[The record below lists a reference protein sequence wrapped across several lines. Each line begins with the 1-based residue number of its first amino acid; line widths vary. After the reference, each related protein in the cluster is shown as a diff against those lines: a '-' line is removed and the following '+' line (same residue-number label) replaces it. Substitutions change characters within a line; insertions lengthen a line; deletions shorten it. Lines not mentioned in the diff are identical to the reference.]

1 MTKTFILTS
10 IKGKDSHSKQKRSD
24 AQNYESA
31 FAPKQN
37 FSTIDSF
44 TASRGIPYCFLMHQ
58 SRIVITGVGLTSPN
72 GNSLQEYR
80 KNLLDG
86 VARIQ
91 MIDMRYMGPKGATGQ
106 VPAGVCDFDPKK
118 YQTRKELR
126 VGTRAGSIA
135 IYAAREA
142 LASSGL
148 DFENYDKS
156 RIGVYVGTTEHG
168 NVETENEVYNISKFD
183 YDTKFWTHH
192 HNPRTVANNPA
203 GEITI
208 NTGITGPHYT
218 IGAACAAGNAGLI
231 QALQM
236 LRLGEV
242 DFALA
247 GGVSESIQSFGIFAG
262 FKSQGALG
270 THETDPNKVSRPFDK
285 TRNGIVVS
293 EGGCI
298 YTLERLE
305 DAQARGAKIMAEII
319 GYRINSDAS
328 DYVLPNP
335 ERQAECMHQALAV
348 AGIEAGEVDIV
359 NTHATSTP
367 MGDIQEMKAIAEV
380 FGDCPTTYVNNTK
393 SYIGHCMGA
402 AGALELAGNLPSFQ
416 DNIIHP
422 TINVEDLD
430 PECALANLVINEP
443 RKVDAVKLILNNS
456 FGMLGI
462 NSALI
467 LKKFED

>member
-1 MTKTFILTS
+1 M
-10 IKGKDSHSKQKRSD
+10 Q
-24 AQNYESA
+24 
-31 FAPKQN
+31 
-37 FSTIDSF
+37 
-44 TASRGIPYCFLMHQ
+44 Q
-58 SRIVITGVGLTSPN
+58 SRIVITGVGLTAPN
-72 GNSLQEYR
+72 GNTLEEYR
-80 KNLLDG
+80 KNLLNG
-86 VARIQ
+86 VAGVQ
-91 MIDMRYMGPKGATGQ
+91 LIDMRYMGQ

-135 IYAAREA
+135 IYCAHEA
-142 LASSGL
+142 VNDSGV
-148 DFENYDKS
+148 DFEGLDKS

-208 NTGITGPHYT
+208 NMGITGPHYA

-231 QALQM
+231 QAVQM

-270 THETDPNKVSRPFDK
+270 THEDINKASRPFDK
-285 TRNGIVVS
+285 TRDGIVVS
-293 EGGCI
+293 EGGAI

-305 DAQARGAKIMAEII
+305 DAQARGATIIAEIV

-335 ERQAECMHQALAV
+335 ERQAECMRAALESAGMQAS
-348 AGIEAGEVDIV
+348 EVDIV

-367 MGDIQEMKAIAEV
+367 MGDIQECRAIAEV
-380 FGDCPTTYVNNTK
+380 FADCPDTYVNNTK
-393 SYIGHCMGA
+393 SFIGHAMGA
-402 AGALELAGNLPSFQ
+402 AGALELAGNLPSFE

-422 TINVEDLD
+422 TINVDELD
-430 PECALANLVINEP
+430 PECALPNLVINEP
-443 RKVDAVKLILNNS
+443 RKVDAVKVILNNS

-467 LKKFED
+467 LRKFEA

>member
-1 MTKTFILTS
+1 M
-10 IKGKDSHSKQKRSD
+10 Q
-24 AQNYESA
+24 
-31 FAPKQN
+31 
-37 FSTIDSF
+37 
-44 TASRGIPYCFLMHQ
+44 Q

-72 GNSLQEYR
+72 GNNLEEYR

-91 MIDMRYMGPKGATGQ
+91 MIDMRYMGQ

-135 IYAAREA
+135 IYAAHEA
-142 LASSGL
+142 IEDSGI
-148 DFENYDKS
+148 DFENFDKS

-208 NTGITGPHYT
+208 NMGITGPHYT

-270 THETDPNKVSRPFDK
+270 THESDPNKVSRPFDK
-285 TRNGIVVS
+285 SRNGIVVS

-305 DAQARGAKIMAEII
+305 DAQKRGANIIAEIV

-335 ERQAECMHQALAV
+335 ERQAECMRQALAV
-348 AGIEAGEVDIV
+348 AGMEPSEVDIV

-380 FGDCPTTYVNNTK
+380 FGDSPTTYVNNTK

-422 TINVEDLD
+422 TINVEELD
-430 PECALANLVINEP
+430 PECELPNLVINEP
-443 RKVDAVKLILNNS
+443 RKVDAVKVILNNS

-467 LKKFED
+467 LRKFED

>member
-1 MTKTFILTS
+1 MQHESVFVVRSNFYTV
-10 IKGKDSHSKQKRSD
+10 DSYTR
-24 AQNYESA
+24 NYG
-31 FAPKQN
+31 N
-37 FSTIDSF
+37 TIGLF
-44 TASRGIPYCFLMHQ
+44 MHK

-72 GNSLQEYR
+72 GNTLEEYR

-86 VARIQ
+86 VAGVQI
-91 MIDMRYMGPKGATGQ
+91 IDMRYMGK
-106 VPAGVCDFDPKK
+106 VPAGVCTFNPKQ

-135 IYAAREA
+135 VYSAHEA
-142 LASSGL
+142 IKSSGL
-148 DFENYDKS
+148 DFENFDKS

-183 YDTKFWTHH
+183 YDTRYWTHH

-208 NTGITGPHYT
+208 NMGITGPHYT

-242 DFALA
+242 DVALA

-270 THETDPNKVSRPFDK
+270 THESDPNKTSRPFDK

-293 EGGCI
+293 EGGAI
-298 YTLERLE
+298 YVLERLE
-305 DAQARGAKIMAEII
+305 DAQARGANIIAEIV
-319 GYRINSDAS
+319 GYRINSDAG
-328 DYVLPNP
+328 DYVLPDP
-335 ERQAECMHQALAV
+335 VRQAECMRAALDV
-348 AGIEAGEVDIV
+348 AGMKPEDIDIV

-367 MGDIQEMKAIAEV
+367 MGDIQECKAIMDV
-380 FGDCPTTYVNNTK
+380 FGNSPTTYINNTK
-393 SYIGHCMGA
+393 SFIGHCMGA

-422 TINVEDLD
+422 TINVEELD
-430 PECALANLVINEP
+430 PECALPNLVINEP
-443 RKVDAVKLILNNS
+443 LKVDAVKVILNNS

-467 LKKFED
+467 VRKFEG